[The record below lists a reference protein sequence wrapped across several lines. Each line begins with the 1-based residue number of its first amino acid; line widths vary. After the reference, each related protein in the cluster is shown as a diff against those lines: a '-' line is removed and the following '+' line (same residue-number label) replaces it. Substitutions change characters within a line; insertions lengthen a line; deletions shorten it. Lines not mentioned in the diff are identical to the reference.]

1 MAKKKKHPR
10 YFNRDLSW
18 LEFNERVLQ
27 EAEND
32 QLPLLERLKFLCIV
46 TSNFDE
52 FYMVR
57 VATIKRQLK
66 LGAASRD
73 PSGLAPAQLLAQ
85 INERVRE
92 LVRRKYACLLERVL
106 PQLARE
112 GIVLRNADQWNA
124 HQRAV
129 LRERFENEIF
139 PVLTPVRRRPEQG
152 LPYSGNMR
160 LHTAFLLEPGS
171 EPPFAADLASSVG
184 SSRGTSVGP
193 SVGPSLDGASS
204 HAAAGSELD
213 GRAALLL
220 AIVQIPNTLDRV
232 VTIPDDRG
240 TFSFTF
246 LEQVIEQNADL
257 LFPGYRVRESAVF
270 RVTRDADFGVDEE
283 RDEDF
288 VEAMEQVLEHRER
301 SAAVRLSVN
310 RRAAGGQIPEIL
322 RTALDLTE
330 HEVFFKDDPLDLGN
344 LMSLTAAPG
353 FDHLRHPRWL
363 ARSSRHFLDETPVWD
378 ILKRQDVLL
387 HHPYVSFDPVVQ
399 LMKEAAADPQVLAIK
414 MTLYRTSG
422 DSAIISA
429 LEQAAEN
436 GKQVTVLVEI
446 KARFDEQRNIT
457 WAERLERAGV
467 IVVHGIAHLKVH
479 AKAMLIVRREPNGV
493 QRYLHVGTGNYNE
506 STARL
511 YTDVG
516 LFTTREDLAYEA
528 GLFFNAITGY
538 SAIPVLNKLVM
549 APTSLKA
556 RLITLIER
564 EAMQSSK
571 DAPGRIV
578 AKLNSLADPEIID
591 ALYAASNA
599 GVRIDLNVRGIC
611 MLVPGVPGRS
621 ENITVVSVVGR
632 FLEHAR
638 LFWFQN
644 SGSPEVFLSSAD
656 WMPRNLDRRV
666 ELMVPIE
673 DPALIDEAHQI
684 LLTYFRDTGQAHVLR
699 PDGRYQRKEPKGGG
713 APFVAQHALCERAA
727 AEAEQPVFAE
737 KKEFAVR
744 RRPPKSPR

>member
-1 MAKKKKHPR
+1 MGKKKKHPR

-57 VATIKRQLK
+57 VATIKRQLRV
-66 LGAASRD
+66 GAASRD
-73 PSGLAPAQLLAQ
+73 PSGLAPAQLMER

-92 LVRRKYACLLERVL
+92 LVRRKYACLLQHIM

-112 GIVLRNADQWNA
+112 GIALVNAAQWSA
-124 HQRAV
+124 TQRAV

-171 EPPFAADLASSVG
+171 DPPFAVDPGLSPVPSPAAASSNTATQ
-184 SSRGTSVGP
+184 SPHDSQ
-193 SVGPSLDGASS
+193 
-204 HAAAGSELD
+204 
-213 GRAALLL
+213 AALLL

-232 VTIPDDRG
+232 VTMPDDRG
-240 TFSFTF
+240 AFTFTF
-246 LEQVIEQNADL
+246 LEQVIEENADL
-257 LFPGYRVRESAVF
+257 IFPGYRVRESAVF

-288 VEAMEQVLEHRER
+288 VEAMEQVLEHRSR
-301 SAAVRLSVN
+301 STAVRLSVN
-310 RRAAGGQIPEIL
+310 RRAAGGQIPAIL

-344 LMSLTAAPG
+344 LMSLTAVPG

-363 ARSSRHFLDETPVWD
+363 ARSSRFFLDETPIWD
-378 ILKRQDVLL
+378 VLKRQDVLL

-399 LMKEAAADPQVLAIK
+399 LVREAAADPHVLAIK

-457 WAERLERAGV
+457 WAERLERAGA

-479 AKAMLIVRREPNGV
+479 AKAMLIVRREANGV

-511 YTDVG
+511 YTDIG
-516 LFTTREDLAYEA
+516 LLTTREDLAYEV

-538 SAIPVLNKLVM
+538 SAIPVLNKLAM
-549 APTSLKA
+549 APTSLKR

-571 DAPGRIV
+571 DAPGRII

-591 ALYAASNA
+591 ALYKASNA

-611 MLVPGVPGRS
+611 MLVPGVSGRS

-656 WMPRNLDRRV
+656 WMPRNLDRRI

-673 DPALIDEAHQI
+673 DPGLVEETHQI

-699 PDGRYQRKEPKGGG
+699 SDGRYERKEPKGTQ
-713 APFVAQHALCERAA
+713 AVFVAQHALCERAVV
-727 AEAEQPVFAE
+727 EAEQPVFAE

-744 RRPPKSPR
+744 RRPPRAQK

>member
-66 LGAASRD
+66 LGAPSRD
-73 PSGLAPAQLLAQ
+73 PSGLAPAQLLEQ
-85 INERVRE
+85 INERVRG
-92 LVRRKYACLLERVL
+92 LVRRKYSCLLEQVM

-112 GIVLRNADQWNA
+112 GIVLVNAAQWSA
-124 HQRAV
+124 TQRAA

-171 EPPFAADLASSVG
+171 EPPFAADPGSSLVSSPAAASSQTAAQ
-184 SSRGTSVGP
+184 SAP
-193 SVGPSLDGASS
+193 DGQ
-204 HAAAGSELD
+204 
-213 GRAALLL
+213 AALLL

-232 VTIPDDRG
+232 VTMPDDRG
-240 TFSFTF
+240 AFTFTF

-288 VEAMEQVLEHRER
+288 VEAMEQVLEHRAR
-301 SAAVRLSVN
+301 STAVRLSVN
-310 RRAAGGQIPEIL
+310 RRASGGQIPEIL

-330 HEVFFKDDPLDLGN
+330 HELFFKDDPLDLGN
-344 LMSLTAAPG
+344 LMSLTAVPG

-363 ARSSRHFLDETPVWD
+363 ARSSRFFLDETPIWD
-378 ILKRQDVLL
+378 VLKRQDVLL
-387 HHPYVSFDPVVQ
+387 HHPFVSFDPVVQ
-399 LMKEAAADPQVLAIK
+399 LLREAAADPHVLAIK

-436 GKQVTVLVEI
+436 GKQVTALVEI

-457 WAERLERAGV
+457 WAERLERAGA

-479 AKAMLIVRREPNGV
+479 AKAMLIVRREANGV

-511 YTDVG
+511 YTDVS
-516 LFTTREDLAYEA
+516 LLTTREDLAYEV

-538 SAIPVLNKLVM
+538 SAIPVLNKLAM
-549 APTSLKA
+549 APTSLKR

-571 DAPGRIV
+571 DAPGRII

-591 ALYAASNA
+591 ALYKASNA

-611 MLVPGVPGRS
+611 MLVPGVAGRS

-656 WMPRNLDRRV
+656 WMPRNLDRRI

-673 DPALIDEAHQI
+673 DPDLVEEAHQI

-699 PDGRYQRKEPKGGG
+699 SDGRYQRKEPKGGG
-713 APFVAQHALCERAA
+713 TPFVAQHALCERAV
-727 AEAEQPVFAE
+727 AESEQPVFAE

-744 RRPPKSPR
+744 RRPPRAPG